1 MKFKKAYI
9 ILLWAVCAVMPAFA
23 QNARTLTGTVV
34 DEQGEPI
41 IGANIVAVDT
51 KLGAATDFNGNFTLA
66 NLPTTAKQIRVTYL
80 GYVTQTIDIAGKQT
94 LKIELISSDTQ
105 LNDLVVVGY
114 GTQKKAHLTGAIA
127 TIAPEDIK
135 DLSGP
140 SLSMSLRGLIPG
152 VSVSGGDS
160 RPGSM
165 GRINIRQSSVFAVS
179 TQGFTSYTGPL
190 YVIDGFIADD
200 ETAFNNLD
208 ADMIE
213 NITILKDASAA
224 VYGSR
229 AANGVIIV
237 TTKKG
242 KLGAPKISYS
252 GQFGYT
258 DEIARVKYMDAYNY
272 GVTYNTIKTADPTTV
287 IDPRKDIFQADELEH
302 MRGLNYNLLDKYWS
316 SGLTQRHSIN
326 VGGATDKANYYAG
339 ISYYTQDGNIGKL
352 SYDRWNFRAGMDTQ
366 IGKRVKAQL
375 QVSGDYGNKESAYS
389 KVGAGGGEGE
399 SDYQYLAN
407 HPYYIPEYV
416 DKYPIAAY
424 GLSNGGGN
432 NEAYNFD
439 VIQNLNNF
447 NRSRPQ
453 NMTINTGLEYDFG
466 GINILKGLKAKL
478 TYSKSIAT
486 DEGNHYAT
494 DYTLYKFT
502 TRGGSGNHL
511 YTTSDLNLDENN
523 ITSIPISNGDFLRRT
538 MNRADRYQ
546 MNFIATYNRTF
557 GQHEVS
563 GTFTIEKSES
573 EMEDLEG
580 EVSHPYPFTNYQ
592 SSGAA
597 SATKLADILATFSRT
612 ESASLAYA
620 GRANWAYAN
629 KYLAEFLVRVDLS
642 AKFHPDNYYGTFP
655 SLSAGW
661 VMSEEEWFRTK
672 IDWLN
677 FLKLRG
683 SFGLTG
689 RDNINAWQWLMTY
702 GFQKD
707 KGPVFGTDPSTSSG
721 SHIEM
726 PDAVPNRDAHWD
738 KSYKSNLGVDANILN
753 NKLSTGIDIYYEWN
767 RDVFKTAQ
775 GSSDYPSTAG
785 AQASAENYGKIDDW
799 GIELSLNWRDKIG
812 KDFKYNIGINFGYS
826 DRKTLVDL
834 WPARFAFND
843 LLPGQWAN
851 TAGSWGY
858 ECIGMFRNYQ
868 EIEEYFD
875 KYQIT
880 NYCGLTKENVHP
892 GMLIYN
898 NIRGSQKEDGT
909 YYGPNDPDDPRA
921 GYVDGNDLVKINN
934 RSNTWGFTTN
944 AGVDWKGIS
953 LKFQLSASWGNNI
966 TGLPSGTTPGSITNG
981 YTNVPA
987 FWADNM
993 FVYRD
998 VLDAQDR
1005 VVVHQNLDAKY
1016 PNMAFGLNSNTSTF
1030 WLMNGLNLTLRNITL
1045 AYALPK
1051 KVAHFIGIESC
1062 RINITGQ
1069 NMLTLYN
1076 PYPDHF
1082 YDPMAGSLSSY
1093 PNLRRFN
1100 VGLNVSF

>member
-1 MKFKKAYI
+1 MKPNKTT
-9 ILLWAVCAVMPAFA
+9 LLLMLLLTTLLPIAA
-23 QNARTLTGTVV
+23 QTPRTLTGTVL
-34 DEQGEPI
+34 DEQSQPI
-41 IGANIVAVDT
+41 IGANIVVIDT
-51 KLGAATDFNGNFTLA
+51 KLGTATDLDGHFTLP
-66 NLPTTAKQIRVTYL
+66 NLPPTARQIRITYL
-80 GYVTQTIDIAGKQT
+80 GYVAQTIDIAGKQT
-94 LKIELISSDTQ
+94 LQIQLTTSDTQ
-105 LNDLVVVGY
+105 LNDLIVVGY

-152 VSVSGGDS
+152 VSVSGGDT

-165 GRINIRQSSVFAVS
+165 GRINIRQSELFGVS
-179 TQGFTSYTGPL
+179 TSGFVPYTGPL
-190 YVIDGFIADD
+190 YVIDGFIAND
-200 ETAFNNLD
+200 ETTFNNLD
-208 ADMIE
+208 PDMIE

-229 AANGVIIV
+229 AANGVILV

-242 KLGAPKISYS
+242 KLGAPKITYS

-258 DEIARVKYMDAYNY
+258 DEIARIQYMDAYNY
-272 GVTYNTIKTADPTTV
+272 GITYNTIKTADPTAV
-287 IDPRKDIFQADELEH
+287 YDPRKDIFQADELEH
-302 MRGLNYNLLDKYWS
+302 MKNLNYDLLDKYWT

-326 VGGATDKANYYAG
+326 IGGATEKANYYAG

-352 SYDRWNFRAGMDTQ
+352 TYNRWNFRAGMDTQ
-366 IGKRVKAQL
+366 IGKNLKAQL
-375 QVSGDYGNKESAYS
+375 QVSGDYGNKASAYS

-399 SDYQYLAN
+399 SDYRYLAN

-424 GLSNGGGN
+424 GPSNAGGN

-447 NRSRPQ
+447 SRERPQ
-453 NMTINTGLEYDFG
+453 NMTINTGLEYDFSQ
-466 GINILKGLKAKL
+466 IKPLKGLKAKL
-478 TYSKSIAT
+478 TYSKSIST
-486 DEGNHYAT
+486 KEGNQYAT
-494 DYTLYKFT
+494 DYDVYKFT

-511 YTTSDLNLDENN
+511 YTTPDMNLDENN
-523 ITSIPISNGDFLRRT
+523 ITRIPISNGNFLRRT
-538 MNRADRYQ
+538 MERGDNYQ
-546 MNFIATYNRTF
+546 LNFMASYNRTF
-557 GQHEVS
+557 AQHEVS
-563 GTFTIEKSES
+563 GLFTIEKSEN
-573 EMEDLEG
+573 EFEDLEG
-580 EVSHPYPFTNYQ
+580 QVLNPYPFTNYQ
-592 SSGAA
+592 SSGAPA
-597 SATKLADILATFSRT
+597 AATIGDIFTAFSRT
-612 ESASLAYA
+612 ESAALAYA

-642 AKFHPDNYYGTFP
+642 AKFHPNNYYGTFP
-655 SLSAGW
+655 SFSAGW

-672 IDWLN
+672 IHWLD

-702 GFQKD
+702 SFEKD
-707 KGPVFGTDPSTSSG
+707 KGPIFGTDPATSSG
-721 SHIEM
+721 SHIGV
-726 PDAVPNRDAHWD
+726 PDAAPNRDAHWD
-738 KSYKSNLGVDANILN
+738 KSYKSNLGIDANMLN
-753 NKLSTGIDIYYEWN
+753 SKLSTGIDIYYEWN
-767 RDVFKTAQ
+767 RDVFMTRQ
-775 GSSDYPSTAG
+775 GSGDYPATVG
-785 AQASAENYGKIDDW
+785 AQASAENYGKIDDY
-799 GIELSLNWRDKIG
+799 GIEISLNWRDKINQ
-812 KDFKYNIGINFGYS
+812 DFKYNIGLNLGYS
-826 DRKTLVDL
+826 DSKTLL
-834 WPARFAFND
+834 EPWPALFAFND

-851 TAGSWGY
+851 TKGTWGY

-909 YYGPNDPDDPRA
+909 YYGPNDPNDPKA
-921 GYVDGNDLVKINN
+921 GYVDSNDMVKLNN

-944 AGVDWKGIS
+944 AGIDWKGIS
-953 LKFQLSASWGNNI
+953 LKFQFSANWGKYI
-966 TGLPSGTTPGSITNG
+966 TEMPSGSFPRSITNG

-998 VLDAQDR
+998 VLDNQDR

-1016 PNMAFGLNSNTSTF
+1016 PNMAFSLNEYTSTF

-1051 KVAHFIGIESC
+1051 KAAQFIGIEGC

-1076 PYPDHF
+1076 PYPDNF
-1082 YDPMAGSLSSY
+1082 YDPLAGSPANY
-1093 PNLRRFN
+1093 PNLRRIT